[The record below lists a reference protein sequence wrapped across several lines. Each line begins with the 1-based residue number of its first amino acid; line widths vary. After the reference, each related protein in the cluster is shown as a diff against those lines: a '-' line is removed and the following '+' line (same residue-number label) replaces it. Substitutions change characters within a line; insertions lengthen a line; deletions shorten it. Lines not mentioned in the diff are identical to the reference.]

1 MWYYVNEFRHNLVDL
16 DPKTYHAFA
25 RHLKAVDVTV
35 TITME
40 VGRSRNCN
48 LSPYLLQSFHKTRSL
63 TILAGDMLHE
73 WCKRV
78 HSRASDQARGHGHF
92 RRFVSAGSTDSECT
106 QIGLTLSLRTWGMS
120 DRKTLAVVRSALK
133 IAKVSRGQPWEQCEV
148 ALTHFRKAVGAYDS
162 AWTRGM

>member
-1 MWYYVNEFRHNLVDL
+1 LYRIRSYALTEDSAIYLRPDKNASPPAWTLACKQINNETRKMWYHVNEFRHNLVDL

-25 RHLKAVDVTV
+25 RHLKQVDVTV

-48 LSPYLLQSFHKTRSL
+48 AMPYLLQSFHRTCSL

-92 RRFVSAGSTDSECT
+92 RRFVEAGSRESECT
-106 QIGLTLSLRTWGMS
+106 RT
-120 DRKTLAVVRSALK
+120 
-133 IAKVSRGQPWEQCEV
+133 
-148 ALTHFRKAVGAYDS
+148 
-162 AWTRGM
+162 